1 MNKLAKRAKGFTL
14 IELVI
19 VLAIAALIILVV
31 LQAVGA
37 AQKSN
42 RDSTRKQEAA
52 RVVSL
57 LEQYASNKGGLYPS
71 TASSLADGTQNVTG
85 TTTTGALY
93 AYDKNLDQKYNVLAG
108 TFVAGG
114 TMTGACPTVVT
125 NTYTLLY
132 APATATNTRDY
143 QLGVCLEAGGLS
155 TIH

>member
-1 MNKLAKRAKGFTL
+1 MSKLMKRDKGFTL

-57 LEQYASNKGGLYPS
+57 LEQYASNNGGKYPDES
-71 TASSLADGTQNVTG
+71 GLTTAITNYDSSLATKYTVVPGVPAPASG
-85 TTTTGALY
+85 TTAVVLTG
-93 AYDKNLDQKYNVLAG
+93 D
-108 TFVAGG
+108 
-114 TMTGACPTVVT
+114 C
-125 NTYTLLY
+125 
-132 APATATNTRDY
+132 PATIGSADY
-143 QLGVCLEAGGLS
+143 QLAYSQTSNNRDYSLSVCLEGGGIS
-155 TIH
+155 PVHPSK

>member
-1 MNKLAKRAKGFTL
+1 MQRTKGFTL

-57 LEQYASNKGGLYPS
+57 LEQYASNKGGLYPANTAAVVTAITSYDASLGAKYNTSSAVS
-71 TASSLADGTQNVTG
+71 TPASGTG
-85 TTTTGALY
+85 TFASTGGCGTVDSSTYQFVYSPTT
-93 AYDKNLDQKYNVLAG
+93 NS
-108 TFVAGG
+108 
-114 TMTGACPTVVT
+114 
-125 NTYTLLY
+125 
-132 APATATNTRDY
+132 RDY
-143 QLGVCLEAGGLS
+143 SLGVCLEAGG
-155 TIH
+155 TVAVKPTN

>member
-1 MNKLAKRAKGFTL
+1 MKRDKGFTL

-57 LEQYASNKGGLYPS
+57 LEQYASNNGGKYPVDNAS
-71 TASSLADGTQNVTG
+71 LTTAVTAYDSGLGAKYTVNTG
-85 TTTTGALY
+85 TPANGTTA
-93 AYDKNLDQKYNVLAG
+93 NVL
-108 TFVAGG
+108 TGG
-114 TMTGACPTVVT
+114 CPV
-125 NTYTLLY
+125 
-132 APATATNTRDY
+132 APATVGSADYLIAYSSTTNNRDY
-143 QLGVCLEAGGLS
+143 SLSVCLEGGGIS
-155 TIH
+155 SVHPSN